1 MDYGKLAYLKAEEL
15 ESRLSAPGRKLPA
28 AAGFAP
34 RTQLTGETELTALRA
49 SGAVAIVLKL
59 TLSAAGPVSGRLSA
73 AVNGL
78 VFAETDVAFTGEYTE
93 LLIGA
98 AEFSGEAML
107 SLFPEN
113 LSVAVLVRAEVLTVG
128 GDGIGREASDFA
140 VAQNETAVLAAVGR
154 NMSVIG
160 RILSADGTLGAETV
174 LGRGSRFDVCGAAD
188 GFILAHNDAT
198 GNLWLKKLNN
208 ALETTAVLHAGGS
221 VASPAVC
228 VCDGR
233 VWLAYARDGEI
244 RLRTA
249 DAGLTK
255 LSASVS
261 AGFGRADGVR
271 FVRGAPR
278 PVAVVSEDGR
288 CRLKFSEPETVLG
301 ATLAV
306 TAGFTAE
313 GKDD

>member
-34 RTQLTGETELTALRA
+34 RIQLTGETELAALRA
-49 SGAVAIVLKL
+49 SGAVAVVLKL
-59 TLSAAGPVSGRLSA
+59 TLSSAAPVSGRLSA

-78 VFAETDVAFTGEYTE
+78 VFAEAAVAFDGGHTE
-93 LLIGA
+93 LMIGA
-98 AEFSGEAML
+98 AEFTGEAML
-107 SLFPEN
+107 SLVPEN
-113 LSVAVLVRAEVLTVG
+113 LSGAVLVRAEVLTVG

-140 VAQNETAVLAAVGR
+140 VAENETAVLVAVGR
-154 NMSVIG
+154 DMSVTG
-160 RILSADGTLGAETV
+160 RILAADGTLGAETV
-174 LGRGSRFDVCGAAD
+174 LGRGSRFDVCGAPD

-208 ALETTAVLHAGGS
+208 ALEMTAVLHAGGS
-221 VASPAVC
+221 AASPAVC
-228 VCDGR
+228 MYDGR
-233 VWLAYARDGEI
+233 IWLAYARDGEI
-244 RLRTA
+244 RLRAA
-249 DAGLTK
+249 DAGLTA
-255 LSASVS
+255 LSAEVA

-288 CRLKFSEPETVLG
+288 CRLKFSVPETVC
-301 ATLAV
+301 AAAFTV

-313 GKDD
+313 GKDA

>member
-34 RTQLTGETELTALRA
+34 RIQLTGETELAALRA
-49 SGAVAIVLKL
+49 SGAVAVVLKL
-59 TLSAAGPVSGRLSA
+59 TLSSAAPVSGRLSA

-78 VFAETDVAFTGEYTE
+78 VFAEAAVAFDGGHTE
-93 LLIGA
+93 LMIGA
-98 AEFSGEAML
+98 AEFTGEAML
-107 SLFPEN
+107 SLVPEN
-113 LSVAVLVRAEVLTVG
+113 LSGAVLVRAEVLTVG

-140 VAQNETAVLAAVGR
+140 VAENETAVLAAVGR
-154 NMSVIG
+154 DMSVIG
-160 RILSADGTLGAETV
+160 RVLSADGTLGRETV

-208 ALETTAVLHAGGS
+208 ALETTAVLHAG
-221 VASPAVC
+221 C

-255 LSASVS
+255 LSASVA